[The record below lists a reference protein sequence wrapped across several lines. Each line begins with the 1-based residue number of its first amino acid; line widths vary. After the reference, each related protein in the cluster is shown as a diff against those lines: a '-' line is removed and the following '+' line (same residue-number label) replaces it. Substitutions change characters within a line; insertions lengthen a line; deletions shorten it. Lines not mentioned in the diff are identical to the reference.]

1 MVSKTLLFLQ
11 SFEKSCTSYL
21 FSLLSQSNNHYITCS
36 YYKIRQIS
44 CRTEIFRNSSLPH
57 TYNQRMEQTRL
68 LKMSS
73 SVIFSVSHNYF
84 RLFVTFT
91 KTLRYVERLVR
102 LFPPEVEDA
111 LVGIMFL
118 TPYFIQDPRPSVCI
132 SYIGYPY
139 CFQILSSPPPAF
151 CLIYLADCDC
161 AISYVSLLNDSFFV
175 ITELDFSS
183 LAYIFMWFMQE
194 VVRSVEALA
203 QMVWVLA
210 VHRFDNLPTYIYR
223 GTKKTD
229 IYTYK

>member
-1 MVSKTLLFLQ
+1 MVSKTLFFLQ

-21 FSLLSQSNNHYITCS
+21 FSLLSQPNNHYITCS
-36 YYKIRQIS
+36 CYKIRQIS

-91 KTLRYVERLVR
+91 QFLRYVERLVR
-102 LFPPEVEDA
+102 LFPLKQKMPQGAQATPIVCK
-111 LVGIMFL
+111 FYL
-118 TPYFIQDPRPSVCI
+118 T
-132 SYIGYPY
+132 
-139 CFQILSSPPPAF
+139 SPPPTF

-183 LAYIFMWFMQE
+183 LAYIVVWFMQE
-194 VVRSVEALA
+194 GVKSAEALA

-210 VHRFDNLPTYIYR
+210 GYRFDNLPTYIYR